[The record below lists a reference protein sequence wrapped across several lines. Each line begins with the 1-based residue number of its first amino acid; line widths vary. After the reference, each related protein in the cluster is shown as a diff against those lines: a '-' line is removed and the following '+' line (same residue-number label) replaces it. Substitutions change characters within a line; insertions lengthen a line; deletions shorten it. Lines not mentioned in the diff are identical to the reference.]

1 MPESPP
7 RALIVIRLSKVTDAT
22 TSPERQLAECRAICE
37 KRGYEVVGVAEDLD
51 VSGAVDPFDRKKRPH
66 LARWLHGEHLDDN
79 GEPVPFE
86 VIVVYRVDRLT
97 RSVRHLQKLV
107 AWADDHKK
115 LVVSATEAHF
125 DTSLPF
131 SAVLIAL
138 IGTVAEM
145 ELAGISERN
154 ASAARHNIQAGRYR
168 GSTPPWG
175 YVPSNDTGEWRL
187 VRDKEQADVIN
198 EVARRVIEGEP
209 LQKIAHDLTRRGI
222 LTPKDNFAKQRGRE
236 IKGREWSVTQL
247 KRSLLSEAML
257 GHAVSGG
264 AAVRNDDGSPVVR
277 SEPILSREIYDRV
290 AAELSSRAKR
300 GEPNKRTSS
309 LLLGVISCGN
319 PCLHKQQGHECPEGC
334 SGTCDEPV
342 YKFNGG
348 SHSQFPRYRCRTMTR
363 AYKCGNRTIRADQA
377 DAQVERTI
385 LALLGSSERL
395 ERVWDAGEDHS
406 AELADI
412 NDELVDL
419 TSQLGV
425 GAFRAGTP
433 QRAKLDARIASLAE
447 RQAQLSSEAVVP
459 AGWKLLPTGEL
470 FGDWWSRQDLT
481 ARNVWLRSMGVRAR
495 FKRDDKT
502 LYIDLGNLN
511 DLISGLKPGG
521 TAQRVRGGL
530 QAMERNGIQGMV
542 FSDADSEVMP
552 APAAGYMWIQPVE
565 GVWVYTSEALLAA
578 AAERQALRREKI
590 EDEFAYGPGDFD
602 EDWD

>member
-1 MPESPP
+1 M
-7 RALIVIRLSKVTDAT
+7 SKVTDTT
-22 TSPERQLAECRAICE
+22 TSPERQLAECHTICE
-37 KRGYEVVGVAEDLD
+37 KRGYEVVGIAEDLD
-51 VSGAVDPFDRKKRPH
+51 VSGAVDPFDRKKRPR

-79 GEPVPFE
+79 GNPVPFE

-97 RSVRHLQKLV
+97 RSVRHLQKLM
-107 AWADDHKK
+107 AWAEDHEK
-115 LVVSATEAHF
+115 LVVSATEPHF

-175 YVPSNDTGEWRL
+175 YVPSDGTGEWRL
-187 VRDKEQADVIN
+187 VKDKGQADIIN

-209 LQKIAHDLTRRGI
+209 LQRIAHDLTRRGI
-222 LTPKDNFAKQRGRE
+222 PTPKDNFAKQRGRE

-247 KRSLLSEAML
+247 KRSLLSETML

-264 AAVRNDDGSPVVR
+264 TAVRNDDGSPIVR

-290 AAELSSRAKR
+290 AVELSSRAQR

-309 LLLGVISCGN
+309 LLLGVIYCGN
-319 PCLHKQQGHECPEGC
+319 PCLHKRQGDECPEGC
-334 SGTCDEPV
+334 TGTCDEPV

-377 DAQVERTI
+377 DALVERTI
-385 LALLGSSERL
+385 LTLLGSSERL
-395 ERVWDAGEDHS
+395 ERIWDAGEDHS

-419 TSQLGV
+419 TDQLGV
-425 GAFRAGTP
+425 SAFRAGTP
-433 QRAKLDARIASLAE
+433 QRAKLDARIAGLAE
-447 RQAQLSSEAVVP
+447 RQAQLSSEAVIP
-459 AGWKLLPTGEL
+459 AGWKWLPTGEL
-470 FGDWWSRQDLT
+470 FGDWWGRQDLT
-481 ARNVWLRSMGVRAR
+481 GRNIWLRSMGVRAR
-495 FKRDDKT
+495 FKRDDET

-511 DLISGLKPGG
+511 DLTAGLKPGPAAQK
-521 TAQRVRGGL
+521 TAATFATMQR
-530 QAMERNGIQGMV
+530 EGIQGIM
-542 FSDADSEVMP
+542 FPDSDEMP
-552 APAAGYMWIQPVE
+552 TPVEGYTWIQPVD
-565 GVWVYTSEALLAA
+565 GVWVFTSEALLAD
-578 AAERQALRREKI
+578 AAERRELRREKI
-590 EDEFAYGPGDFD
+590 AADFLDGPADWD
-602 EDWD
+602 ED